1 MDVYEKI
8 RELNLKLPDAPKAGG
23 VYRTAVVFGDCMCC
37 TSGHNCKVNGVLPHV
52 GKVGREVS
60 LEEGRED
67 ARQCVLNILATL
79 HAALGDLNRIE
90 RIVKILGF
98 VASSDDFYQ
107 QPKVLDAASEL
118 LIAVFGEDKGRG
130 TRSAV
135 GVNVL
140 PNNQPV
146 EIELVCQLK
155 S

>member
-1 MDVYEKI
+1 MDVYEKL
-8 RELNLKLPDAPKAGG
+8 RGLNLRLPDAPKAGG
-23 VYRTAVVFGDCMCC
+23 VYSTAVVFGDRMCC

-98 VASSDDFYQ
+98 VASSDIHAAIGCGDQAGRYRELKEAAKRMPGSNYVTEEDFEQ
-107 QPKVLDAASEL
+107 WNKV
-118 LIAVFGEDKGRG
+118 
-130 TRSAV
+130 
-135 GVNVL
+135 
-140 PNNQPV
+140 
-146 EIELVCQLK
+146 
-155 S
+155 